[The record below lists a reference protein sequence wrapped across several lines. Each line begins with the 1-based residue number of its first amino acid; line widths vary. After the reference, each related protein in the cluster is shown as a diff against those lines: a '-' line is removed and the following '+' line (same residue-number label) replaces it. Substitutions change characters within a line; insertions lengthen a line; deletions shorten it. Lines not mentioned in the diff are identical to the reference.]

1 MRDRLLLQLRG
12 SVGDDGPGIVYRADE
27 TLQDGSS
34 ELGELAGPYDEVGI
48 G

>member
-1 MRDRLLLQLRG
+1 VRDRLLFQLRG

-27 TLQDGSS
+27 ALQDGSS
-34 ELGELAGPYDEVGI
+34 ELGELAGSYDEIGI